1 MRCRIC
7 DNRELKMIVSLG
19 SSPLAN
25 NFVKAPGDKEQ
36 RFPLDLFFC
45 PKCKLVQL
53 GQVVHPDLMFKHYVY
68 VAGTTDTF
76 RKHFEEYAVSV
87 TKQFKL
93 KKDSLVIDI
102 GSNDG
107 LLLSYF
113 NTKTMGVEPASNI
126 VPIAIKAGV
135 DTINNYWGEETVK
148 RILAW
153 KGYADVVTANNV
165 FAHIDNIKEVTRNVK
180 NAMKTNGVFII
191 ECAYLPDM
199 IRDMTFDMVYH
210 EHLSYYSLTPL
221 VTFFRKQGMTVF
233 DVKHMDSHG
242 GSIRVFVKKDEGEHM
257 VKQSV
262 RNMLDEEK
270 GLGVN
275 GFTMYKVFGEK
286 IWNVKDRLIQEL
298 KGKNVVGYGAP
309 AKGNTL
315 LNYCGFSGDDIRY
328 IVEDNPLKVGLFAPG
343 THIPI
348 VSPKR
353 LHEDKPDYILIL
365 AWNFK
370 DEILRRTSWMQGV
383 KFMVPLPFPHQ
394 V

>member
-1 MRCRIC
+1 M
-7 DNRELKMIVSLG
+7 
-19 SSPLAN
+19 
-25 NFVKAPGDKEQ
+25 
-36 RFPLDLFFC
+36 
-45 PKCKLVQL
+45 
-53 GQVVHPDLMFKHYVY
+53 
-68 VAGTTDTF
+68 
-76 RKHFEEYAVSV
+76 
-87 TKQFKL
+87 
-93 KKDSLVIDI
+93 
-102 GSNDG
+102 
-107 LLLSYF
+107 
-113 NTKTMGVEPASNI
+113 
-126 VPIAIKAGV
+126 
-135 DTINNYWGEETVK
+135 
-148 RILAW
+148 
-153 KGYADVVTANNV
+153 
-165 FAHIDNIKEVTRNVK
+165 
-180 NAMKTNGVFII
+180 
-191 ECAYLPDM
+191 
-199 IRDMTFDMVYH
+199 
-210 EHLSYYSLTPL
+210 
-221 VTFFRKQGMTVF
+221 F